1 MREPASTEPRSAAG
15 GGTAPT
21 PWPPARYGWIAVAL
35 ISLATTL
42 NFLDGTI
49 FRMMIELIKRDLTL
63 TDIQLGMLLGPA
75 SVLFYLF
82 VGIPLARLAD
92 IYPRKVVLAIG
103 MIITSGFTALGGL
116 SQSYGQLFASRMFVG
131 VGGSAHAP
139 ASFSMLADWFP
150 PRRLPRAIAG
160 MQIGFVLGMSF
171 AGLFGGWLV
180 TTVSHWEP
188 STLGPLRMFGW
199 QWVLLLM
206 GVPGLL
212 TAALFLCLREPTRR
226 GRIAGDKGMSLR
238 EVIRQVHARRKVYYP
253 LFAGL
258 ALISVEMNGVLEWRV
273 PFMMRTYGWTP
284 LQVGAWTGSMVLVI
298 FPLGIFSGAALT
310 EYLSRRYKDAAL
322 RTTAIALA
330 LSVPFAIASPLMPT
344 GELAIIV
351 SGFAMLFAG
360 TASVPQNAA
369 IQTVTPNEMRAQL
382 TAIHLFVITTSGALG
397 SLLIAFITQIVL
409 RDESKLW
416 LSIFIPVA
424 ALLPPAVYLVAR
436 AVKPYG
442 REIERLEA
450 EGKL

>member
-1 MREPASTEPRSAAG
+1 MSEPASTSDPDSAAG
-15 GGTAPT
+15 VTPA

-49 FRMMIELIKRDLTL
+49 FMMMIELIKRDLAL
-63 TDIQLGMLLGPA
+63 TDIQLGLLLGPA
-75 SVLFYLF
+75 SVIFYLF
-82 VGIPLARLAD
+82 VGVPLARLAD
-92 IYPRKVVLAIG
+92 LYPRKVVLAIG
-103 MIITSGFTALGGL
+103 MVITSGFTALGGL
-116 SQSYGQLFASRMFVG
+116 SQTYGQLFASRMFVG

-171 AGLFGGWLV
+171 SGFFGGWLV
-180 TTVSHWEP
+180 TTVSQWEP
-188 STLGPLRMFGW
+188 TTLGPLRMYGW

-212 TAALFLCLREPTRR
+212 TAVLFLSLREPRRR
-226 GRIAGDKGMSLR
+226 GRIAGDKGLSLR
-238 EVIRQVHARRKVYYP
+238 EVLRQVHARRRVYYP

-258 ALISVEMNGVLEWRV
+258 ALISVEVNGIQEWRV
-273 PFMMRTYGWTP
+273 PFMMRTFGWTP
-284 LQVGAWTGSMVLVI
+284 LQIGAWMGSMVLVI

-310 EYLSRRYKDAAL
+310 EFLSRRYKDAAL
-322 RTTAIALA
+322 RTTTIALA
-330 LSVPFAIASPLMPT
+330 LSIPFAISAPLMPS
-344 GELAIIV
+344 GELAIMC
-351 SGFAMLFAG
+351 SGVAMLFAG

-382 TAIHLFVITTSGALG
+382 TAIHLFVVTTSGAMG
-397 SLLIAFITQIVL
+397 SLLVAFITQVIL
-409 RDESKLW
+409 RDEGKLW
-416 LSIFIPVA
+416 LSMFITVA
-424 ALLPPAVYLVAR
+424 TLLPPAVYLVSR

-442 REIERLEA
+442 QEVERLEA
-450 EGKL
+450 EGRL